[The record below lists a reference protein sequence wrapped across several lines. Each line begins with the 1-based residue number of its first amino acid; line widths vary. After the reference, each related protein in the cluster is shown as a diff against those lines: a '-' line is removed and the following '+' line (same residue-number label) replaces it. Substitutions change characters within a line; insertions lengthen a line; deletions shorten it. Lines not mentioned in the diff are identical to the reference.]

1 MKGVQHGTPRRFKTN
16 MMQSPSRAFAPPAPA
31 PASASPRALSG
42 ARSTLVPMRLLV
54 VEDDPMIARAMR
66 DGLIGAGFAVDAV
79 HDGYAAELAL
89 GNGVYDL
96 VVLDLGLPSKDGLA
110 VLASLRRSG
119 NHVPV
124 IIATARDAVADR
136 IAGLN
141 AGADDYLL
149 KPFDLDELVARVRA
163 LLRRHAGTGANQMVA
178 GAITLDPARRLVT
191 CQGQVVD
198 LSVREFALLET
209 LMRRPGVV
217 VSRDKLEESV
227 YGWDIEIGSN
237 AVEVHLHHLRKKL
250 GAGSI
255 RNVRGVGYRMAE

>member
-1 MKGVQHGTPRRFKTN
+1 
-16 MMQSPSRAFAPPAPA
+16 MMLNKAGPSGQRDIAT
-31 PASASPRALSG
+31 AS
-42 ARSTLVPMRLLV
+42 ARSTLASMRLLV
-54 VEDDPMIARAMR
+54 VEDDLMIARAMR
-66 DGLIGAGFAVDAV
+66 DGLLGAGFAVDGV
-79 HDGYAAELAL
+79 SDGQAAELAL

-96 VVLDLGLPSKDGLA
+96 VVLDLGLPAKDGLA
-110 VLASLRRSG
+110 VLMSLRSRG

-124 IIATARDAVADR
+124 IIATARDAVSDR

-163 LLRRHAGTGANQMVA
+163 LLRRHAGSGSNQMVV
-178 GAITLDPARRLVT
+178 GAIVLDPVRRFVT
-191 CQGQVVD
+191 CNGIPVE

-209 LMRRPGVV
+209 LMRRPGAV

-227 YGWDIEIGSN
+227 YGWDMEIGSN
-237 AVEVHLHHLRKKL
+237 AIEVHLHHLRKKI
-250 GAGSI
+250 GAEAI